1 MRFRITYLILSF
13 LLLNL
18 PIQAQQKIPQPRGSV
33 NDFAG
38 VIDAGTVQRI
48 EALALELQQ
57 KTGAQIALVTLNSLD
72 GGDVQDTANRL
83 FEAWGIGQKGKD
95 NGILFLD
102 AIEERR
108 IWIEVGYGLEGIL
121 PDGKVGAIRDEY
133 IIPYLSRGD
142 RSNGYWGGMAALAS
156 VIAAD
161 AGVELTGVPEVSPP
175 RKSSRTA
182 RGIGG
187 FIPILF
193 FIFLMIVMGRRGVG
207 GLWILPWFFLGGGG
221 FGRGGWG
228 GSSFGGGSFGGGF
241 GGFGGGMSGG
251 GGAGGGY

>member
-1 MRFRITYLILSF
+1 MQLRTIYILF
-13 LLLNL
+13 ILLASL
-18 PIQAQQKIPQPRGSV
+18 PAQAQQKLPQPRGYV

-38 VIDAGTVQRI
+38 VIDAGTAQRI

-57 KTGAQIALVTLNSLD
+57 KTGAQIALVTLKSLD

-95 NGILFLD
+95 NGLLFLD

-121 PDGKVGAIRDEY
+121 PDGKVGGIRDQY
-133 IIPYLSRGD
+133 IIPYLSQGD
-142 RSNGYWGGMAALAS
+142 RPNGYWNGMVALAS

-161 AGVELTGVPEVSPP
+161 AGVELTGVPQVSPP
-175 RKSSRTA
+175 RQSSRTA

-187 FIPILF
+187 IIPILV
-193 FIFLMIVMGRRGVG
+193 FIILMILMGRRGG
-207 GLWILPWFFLGGGG
+207 RGLWIFPFLFLGGGG

>member
-1 MRFRITYLILSF
+1 MKHRIVYILLILLAS
-13 LLLNL
+13 LAA
-18 PIQAQQKIPQPRGSV
+18 QAQPKLPQPRGYV

-38 VIDAGTVQRI
+38 VIDTATAQRI

-57 KTGAQIALVTLNSLD
+57 KTGAQIVLVTLKSLD
-72 GGDVQDTANRL
+72 GGEVQDTANRL

-95 NGILFLD
+95 NGLLFLD

-121 PDGKVGAIRDEY
+121 PDGKVGGIRDQY
-133 IIPYLSRGD
+133 IIPYLRQGD
-142 RSNGYWGGMAALAS
+142 RSTGYWNGMAALAS

-161 AGVELTGVPEVSPP
+161 AGVTLNGVPQAPP
-175 RKSSRTA
+175 TGRSSRTA

-187 FIPILF
+187 IIPILF
-193 FIFLMIVMGRRGVG
+193 FIFLMIFMGRRGGG
-207 GLWILPWFFLGGGG
+207 GLWIFPLLFLGGGG